1 MSSAAN
7 ARTAP
12 AKTFQD
18 MILRLQRFWADFGC
32 VLGQP
37 FDVEKGAGTYN
48 PHTFLRALGPES
60 WNVAYVE
67 PSRRPTDGRY
77 GANPNRL
84 YRHHQF
90 QVIMKPSPPDTQ
102 GLYLRSMAALG
113 IHPEEHD
120 IRFVEDNW
128 ESPTLGAWGLGWEV
142 WVDGMELTQFT
153 YFQQCGGI
161 ECNPIPAEL
170 TYGLERIAMYLQGV
184 DNVYDLAYAPGIS
197 YGEVF
202 HQDEVEYSTFT
213 FEHLDVSAYSAAY
226 EANEKETQRLAEA
239 DLVIPAYDHLLKAA
253 HAFNALD
260 ARGAISVTERQGYI
274 LRIRDLAM
282 MCAERYLALRER
294 LEFPLRRPAP
304 VAVARPEAPAVK
316 LPKKPTRKE
325 LFVELGTEELP
336 AGEVLTAL
344 EALRDGL
351 THRLEELRLNPGTAT
366 VFATPRRLVVAMEAD
381 DRQSDRTVEVAGPPV
396 KAAFKDG
403 QPTKAAVGFAK
414 GQGVEV
420 DDLIRKDTPKGEYLY
435 AVKEEP
441 GQATLTL
448 LPDVIESALAAIPF
462 KRSMRWGHGRG
473 PFSRPTV
480 WLVTLYG
487 RKLVPAVFGGVQS
500 GDKSYGHRFM
510 APDAFT
516 VTTTENYVKAL
527 AERHV
532 VVDHVERRQR
542 VLEGARAA
550 AAESGGTLLEDAALI
565 DEITML
571 VEKPVPLLNAFDPEF
586 LEIPKEVLISEME
599 HHQRYLPVVD
609 ADGALMPNFVVV
621 ANTEVSD
628 PQIALDGYRRVLT
641 ARFQDGVFFFKEDQK
656 ERLFERVLRLKNVRF
671 HRALGSIYE
680 KVERLTTLAFEVAG
694 TLAGQLSEPGAPAS
708 TDFTAPSDLR
718 AFAEGPRPE
727 PEADRFKYDL
737 ARAGYLVKADLNTQ
751 MVFEFP
757 ELQGIMGRHYAVR
770 QDEPARVA
778 DAIAEHYRPAGGD
791 DALPEGD
798 IGALLG
804 MADRIDT
811 IVGIFSVGKGPTGN
825 ADPFGIRRAT
835 LGIVAVLKA
844 RQWHLSL
851 EQLITDAYEGL
862 GDKAK
867 KDLPTVRE
875 EVTTF
880 FRGRLRGLIT
890 GDGVP
895 TDVAE
900 AVLSGGYD
908 DVVDAMARAEALAQL
923 RARPEFE
930 TIGTVFKRVG
940 SILKGQ
946 TPGAVDPD
954 AFTESGE
961 TELYG
966 AVQQV
971 ADQVHAAVEARDFGR
986 AFGVLGDLRPVV
998 DRFFDQVMV
1007 MAEDPKVRK
1016 NRVALVGATHAIFA
1030 PLADL
1035 SKLS

>member
-1 MSSAAN
+1 MSPASN
-7 ARTAP
+7 GRTAP

-90 QVIMKPSPPDTQ
+90 QVLMKPSPPDTQ
-102 GLYLRSMAALG
+102 GLYLKSMAALG
-113 IHPEEHD
+113 IHPDDHD

-161 ECNPIPAEL
+161 ECEPVPAEL

-184 DNVYDLAYAPGIS
+184 DNVYDLTYAPGIT

-213 FEHLDVSAYSAAY
+213 FEHLDVAAYSASY

-294 LEFPLRRPAP
+294 LEFPLRKPAP
-304 VAVARPEAPAVK
+304 AAVGRPDAPEVK

-325 LFVELGTEELP
+325 LFIELGTEELP
-336 AGEVLTAL
+336 AGEVLPAV

-351 THRLEELRLNPGTAT
+351 IGRLAELRLNPGPAT
-366 VFATPRRLVVAMEAD
+366 VYCTPRRLVVAMEAD
-381 DRQSDRTVEVAGPPV
+381 DRQADRTVEVAGPPV
-396 KAAFKDG
+396 KAAFKNG
-403 QPTKAAVGFAK
+403 EPTKAATGFAK
-414 GQGVEV
+414 GQGLEV
-420 DDLIRKDTPKGEYLY
+420 ADLIRKDTPKGEYLY
-435 AVKEEP
+435 AVKAEVGSP
-441 GQATLTL
+441 TLTL
-448 LPDVIESALAAIPF
+448 LPAVVEAALAAIPF

-473 PFSRPTV
+473 PFSRPVV
-480 WLVTLYG
+480 WLVALFG
-487 RKLVPAVFGGVQS
+487 RKVVPAVFGGVVA
-500 GDKSYGHRFM
+500 GDKSRGHRFM
-510 APDAFT
+510 SPGTFT
-516 VTTTENYVKAL
+516 VTSRQAYLDAL
-527 AERHV
+527 AQRHV
-532 VVDHVERRQR
+532 VVDHVERRAM
-542 VLEGARAA
+542 VLEGARLAA
-550 AAESGGTLLEDAALI
+550 AASGGQLLEDPALL

-571 VEKPVPLLNAFDPEF
+571 VEEPLPLLDRFDPKY
-586 LEIPKEVLISEME
+586 LEIPKEVLISEMQ

-609 ADGALMPNFVVV
+609 DRGELMPHFVVV
-621 ANTEVSD
+621 ANTKVSD
-628 PQIALDGYRRVLT
+628 PEVALNGYRRVLT
-641 ARFQDGVFFFKEDQK
+641 ARFQDGAFFFSEDQK
-656 ERLFERVLRLKNVRF
+656 VLLFERVLRLKTVRF
-671 HRALGSIYE
+671 HRALGSTYE
-680 KVERLTTLAFEVAG
+680 KVERLTALAFHAAA
-694 TLAGQLSEPGAPAS
+694 TLAGQLSEQGAPATS
-708 TDFTAPSDLR
+708 DFSAPSDLR
-718 AFAEGPRPE
+718 ALAAGVRPE
-727 PEADRFKYDL
+727 SPDDQFTYDL
-737 ARAGYLVKADLNTQ
+737 ARAGFLVKADLTTQ

-757 ELQGIMGRHYAVR
+757 ELQGVMGSHYARR
-770 QDEPARVA
+770 QGEPDRVA
-778 DAIAEHYRPAGGD
+778 NAVAEHYRPAGGD

-798 IGALLG
+798 LGALLG
-804 MADRIDT
+804 LADRIDT

-835 LGIVAVLKA
+835 LGIVAVL
-844 RQWHLSL
+844 RDRDWHLSL
-851 EQLITDAYEGL
+851 RQLIVDAHHQL
-862 GDKAK
+862 GDKAT
-867 KDLPTVRE
+867 KDLQTVMD
-875 EVTTF
+875 EVTVF
-880 FRGRLRGLIT
+880 FRGRLRGVIT

-900 AVLSGGYD
+900 AVLSAGYD
-908 DVVDAMARAEALAQL
+908 DVVDAMARAEALAEL
-923 RARPEFE
+923 RQRPEFE
-930 TIGTVFKRVG
+930 TIGAVFKRVG

-946 TPGAVDPD
+946 DPQAVSPE
-954 AFTESGE
+954 AFTEPAE
-961 TELYG
+961 TAL
-966 AVQQV
+966 
-971 ADQVHAAVEARDFGR
+971 HAAVDQIAEQVATAVQAKDFGR

-998 DRFFDQVMV
+998 DRFFDEVMV
-1007 MAEDPKVRK
+1007 MAEDPNVRA
-1016 NRVALVGATHAIFA
+1016 NRVALVGATHRIFA

>member
-1 MSSAAN
+1 MSAAN
-7 ARTAP
+7 VRTAP
-12 AKTFQD
+12 AQTFQD
-18 MILRLQRFWADFGC
+18 MILRLQRFWTEYGC

-48 PHTFLRALGPES
+48 PHTFLRALGPEN

-77 GANPNRL
+77 GDNPNRL

-90 QVIMKPSPPDTQ
+90 QVILKPSPPDTQ
-102 GLYLRSMAALG
+102 GLYLQSMAALG

-153 YFQQCGGI
+153 YFQQCGGL
-161 ECNPIPAEL
+161 ECNPVPAEL

-184 DNVYDLAYAPGIS
+184 DNVYDLVYAPGVS

-213 FEHLDVSAYSAAY
+213 FEHLDVAAYSAAY

-294 LEFPLRRPAP
+294 LEFPLQRPAP
-304 VAVARPEAPAVK
+304 EVAGRPDVATPK
-316 LPKKPTRKE
+316 LTKKLTRRE
-325 LFVELGTEELP
+325 LFVEIGMEELP
-336 AGEVLTAL
+336 AAEVLPAV
-344 EALRDGL
+344 EALRDKIVAG
-351 THRLEELRLNPGTAT
+351 LEELRLNPSPAQIYC
-366 VFATPRRLVVAMEAD
+366 TPRRLVVALEVD

-396 KAAFKDG
+396 KAAFRDG
-403 QPTKAAVGFAK
+403 QPTKAAIGFAK

-420 DDLIRKDTPKGEYLY
+420 DDLIKKDTPKGEYLY
-435 AVKEEP
+435 AVKAEV
-441 GQATLTL
+441 GQAAFAL
-448 LPDVIESALAAIPF
+448 LPDVIEGAIGAVPF
-462 KRSMRWGHGRG
+462 KRSMRWSHGRG
-473 PFSRPTV
+473 PFSRPIQWMV
-480 WLVTLYG
+480 AL
-487 RKLVPAVFGGVQS
+487 FGGKVIPVAYAGVVAGAES
-500 GDKSYGHRFM
+500 RGHRFM
-510 APDAFT
+510 APAPFK
-516 VTTTENYVKAL
+516 VKDRAGYLAAL

-532 VVDHVERRQR
+532 VVDHAERRQL
-542 VLEGARAA
+542 VLEGARK
-550 AAESGGTLLEDAALI
+550 AAEKAGGTLREDADLI

-571 VEKPVPLLNAFDPEF
+571 VEQPIPLPNTFDPRF
-586 LEIPKEVLISEME
+586 LEIPDEVLISEMQ

-609 ADGALMPNFVVV
+609 KDGKLMSSFVVV
-621 ANTEVSD
+621 ANTEVED
-628 PQIALDGYRRVLT
+628 PAVSLDGYRRVLT
-641 ARFQDGVFFFKEDQK
+641 ARFEDGAFFFKEDQK
-656 ERLFERVLRLKNVRF
+656 QPLFDRVDRLRTVRF

-680 KVERLTTLAFEVAG
+680 KVERLTDLAFGLAG
-694 TLAGQLSEPGAPAS
+694 TLGGQLKADGAPS
-708 TDFTAPSDLR
+708 NQDFAAPSDQL
-718 AFAEGPRPE
+718 ALASATRPE
-727 PEADRFKYDL
+727 APEDRFAYDL
-737 ARAGYLVKADLNTQ
+737 ARAGYLVKADLTTQ

-757 ELQGIMGRHYAVR
+757 ELQGVMGRHYALR
-770 QDEPARVA
+770 QGEPERVA
-778 DAIAEHYRPAGGD
+778 DAIAEHYRPAGTD
-791 DALPEGD
+791 DALPTGD
-798 IGALLG
+798 LGALVG
-804 MADRIDT
+804 IADRMDT

-835 LGIVAVLKA
+835 LGIVSVL
-844 RQWHLSL
+844 RDRDWHLSL
-851 EQLITDAYEGL
+851 AQLIADAHAML
-862 GDKAK
+862 GGKAK
-867 KDLPTVRE
+867 KELTTVTD
-875 EVTTF
+875 EVTAF

-900 AVLSGGYD
+900 AVLSAGYD
-908 DVVDAMARAEALAQL
+908 DVVDAMARATALASL
-923 RARPEFE
+923 RSRPEFE

-946 TPGAVDPD
+946 TPGEVDRKAFSEPAEEALHKAV
-954 AFTESGE
+954 TQVG
-961 TELYG
+961 
-966 AVQQV
+966 QQV
-971 ADQVHAAVEARDFGR
+971 QDAVEARDFAR

-998 DRFFDQVMV
+998 DAFFDDVMV
-1007 MAEDPKVRK
+1007 MAEDEAVRA

>member
-1 MSSAAN
+1 MSAA
-7 ARTAP
+7 APGRTAP

-18 MILRLQRFWADFGC
+18 MILRLQNFWADFGC

-48 PHTFLRALGPES
+48 PHTFLRALGPEV

-77 GANPNRL
+77 GDNPNRL

-90 QVIMKPSPPDTQ
+90 QVLLKPSPPDTQ

-113 IHPEEHD
+113 IHPDEHD

-161 ECNPIPAEL
+161 ECDPVPAEL

-184 DNVYDLAYAPGIS
+184 DNVYDLVYAPGIS

-213 FEHLDVSAYSAAY
+213 FEHLDVPAYASAY

-239 DLVIPAYDHLLKAA
+239 DLVVPAYDHLLKAA

-260 ARGAISVTERQGYI
+260 AYGAISVTERQGYI

-282 MCAERYLALRER
+282 MCAERYLALRTR

-304 VAVARPEAPAVK
+304 ALAGRPDAAPPK
-316 LPKKPTRKE
+316 LTKRPTHRE
-325 LFVELGTEELP
+325 LLVEIGTEELP
-336 AGEVLTAL
+336 AAEVQPAV
-344 EALRDGL
+344 EALRDKIVA
-351 THRLEELRLNPGTAT
+351 RLDGLRLNPGTPE
-366 VFATPRRLVVAMEAD
+366 VFCTPRRLVVALEAD

-403 QPTKAAVGFAK
+403 KPTKAATGFAK

-420 DDLIRKDTPKGEYLY
+420 EDLIKKDTPKGEYLY
-435 AVKEEP
+435 AVKAEV
-441 GQATLTL
+441 GQPTHVL
-448 LPDVIESALAAIPF
+448 LSDVIEEALAGIPF
-462 KRSMRWGHGRG
+462 KRSMRWSYGRG
-473 PFSRPTV
+473 PFSRPIQWMV
-480 WLVTLYG
+480 AL
-487 RKLVPAVFGGVQS
+487 FGGKLIPVAYAGVVAGNES
-500 GDKSYGHRFM
+500 RGHRFM
-510 APDAFT
+510 APETFK
-516 VTTTENYVKAL
+516 VKDRPSYFAAL

-532 VVDHVERRQR
+532 VVDHVERRRQI
-542 VLEGARAA
+542 LEGARAVAEA
-550 AAESGGTLLEDAALI
+550 AGGTLREDPELI

-571 VEKPVPLLNAFDPEF
+571 VEKPVPLINHFDPRF
-586 LEIPKEVLISEME
+586 LEIPDEVLIQEMQ

-609 ADGALMPNFVVV
+609 DDGALMPRFVVI
-621 ANTEVSD
+621 ANTEVAD
-628 PQIALDGYRRVLT
+628 PEVSLNGYRRVLT
-641 ARFQDGVFFFKEDQK
+641 ARFEDGAFFFKEDQK
-656 ERLFERVLRLKNVRF
+656 QPLFDRTERLKTVRF
-671 HRALGSIYE
+671 HRELGSVYDKI
-680 KVERLTTLAFEVAG
+680 ERLTAVAFGLAG
-694 TLAGQLSEPGAPAS
+694 TLGGQLTEDGAPR
-708 TDFTAPSDLR
+708 TQDFAAPSDQHGL
-718 AFAEGPRPE
+718 AAGPRPK
-727 PEADRFKYDL
+727 EAEAQFAYDL
-737 ARAGYLVKADLNTQ
+737 ARASFLVKADLTTQ

-757 ELQGIMGRHYAVR
+757 ELQGVMGRHYAR
-770 QDEPARVA
+770 LQGEPTRVA
-778 DAIAEHYRPAGGD
+778 DAIAEHYRPAGTD
-791 DALPEGD
+791 DSLPSGD
-798 IGALLG
+798 IGALIG
-804 MADRIDT
+804 IADKMDT

-835 LGIVAVLKA
+835 LGIVAVL
-844 RQWHLSL
+844 RDRTWHLSL
-851 EQLITDAYEGL
+851 AQLIADAHRQL

-867 KDLPTVRE
+867 KDVGTVIE
-875 EVTTF
+875 DVMTF
-880 FRGRLRGLIT
+880 FRGRLRGQIT
-890 GDGVP
+890 ADGIP

-900 AVLSGGYD
+900 AVLTAGYD
-908 DVVDAMARAEALAQL
+908 DVVDAADRAVALAAL
-923 RARPEFE
+923 RQRPEFE
-930 TIGTVFKRVG
+930 TIGAVFKRVG

-946 TPGAVDPD
+946 TPGQVNPG
-954 AFTESGE
+954 AFGESAE
-961 TELYG
+961 EALHS

-971 ADQVHAAVEARDFGR
+971 GQQVSEAVAERDFAR

-998 DRFFDQVMV
+998 DRFFDEVMV
-1007 MAEDPKVRK
+1007 MADDEAVRT
-1016 NRVALVGATHAIFA
+1016 NRIALVGATHAIFA